1 MMKISFESTFTVL
14 LQSFVFNLN
23 VKVNTVEG

>member
-14 LQSFVFNLN
+14 LESFVFNLN
-23 VKVNTVEG
+23 VKVRDKYA

>member
-14 LQSFVFNLN
+14 LEGFVFNLN
-23 VKVNTVEG
+23 AKVNTIEG